1 MTTLWTVTEVAAWA
15 RVDASTLRR
24 WARSGQV
31 AHTRVGTRI
40 RFTDEQR
47 AAVATE
53 REAREHTP
61 ANPWGLSPH
70 TRRRTA

>member
-1 MTTLWTVTEVAAWA
+1 VSALWTVAEVAQWA
-15 RVDASTLRR
+15 KVDASTLRR

-31 AHTRVGTRI
+31 AHSRVGTRI

-47 AAVATE
+47 AAVVQV

>member
-1 MTTLWTVTEVAAWA
+1 VSALWTVAEVAAWA

-40 RFTDEQR
+40 RFNDAQR
-47 AAVATE
+47 AAVAE
-53 REAREHTP
+53 VREAREHTP
-61 ANPWGLSPH
+61 ANPWGLSPQ